1 MAYDKVTKI
10 DAIAKRKAWTKTH
23 LGKLEEYRRTAP
35 LVYTPLEYQRPL
47 NNRQRR
53 AKSASLIGYGDA
65 SNRLNTSFPAQVRV
79 QYGAGDAR
87 K

>member
-23 LGKLEEYRRTAP
+23 LGVLEEYRRT
-35 LVYTPLEYQRPL
+35 TPLEYQPLAHHRPL

-53 AKSASLIGYGDA
+53 AKSACLIGYGDA
-65 SNRLNTSFPAQVRV
+65 SNRMNTSWPSAVRV

>member
-23 LGKLEEYRRTAP
+23 LGKLEEYRRSAP
-35 LVYTPLEYQRPL
+35 LEYQPLGYQRPL

-53 AKSASLIGYGDA
+53 AKSAALIGYGDA
-65 SNRLNTSFPAQVRV
+65 SNRQQTSWPTKVRV
-79 QYGAGDAR
+79 QYGSGTAI